1 MGTSMEEFKK
11 LSNMEKWKFI
21 MRVPPFHDNTFVGK
35 QTSDALV
42 GRVRV
47 VGIIQCN
54 FVFVSNCSAIE

>member
-1 MGTSMEEFKK
+1 
-11 LSNMEKWKFI
+11 MEKWKFI
-21 MRVPPFHDNTFVGK
+21 MPVPPFHDNTFVVK

-47 VGIIQCN
+47 VGIIQCI